1 MSKSVSKTRVA
12 CCARPLR
19 WRRLRDPSSCHR
31 KRLGGGVVALP
42 QSWGELLDLLAE
54 FLGFSMVSE
63 EGGQAHKRLGLA
75 RNPISTDQGL
85 GISPKDTTPGG
96 DGGVLW
102 ENSAVRPSAP
112 TLSPHQP
119 DHVSCSW
126 GPRAGAPARPLVQ
139 VLLVCHRRVCTV
151 LALHHLLVRR
161 FLIFVIVQDLAAHDA
176 RAFVARLAEPTNGRH
191 GEHAS
196 DLLPPSG
203 LTSSYRVNP
212 AIDRSRSLL

>member
-1 MSKSVSKTRVA
+1 MPPSEMGGASGSPCRIPRVVHVWFGRGWTGAQAVGVDWLA
-12 CCARPLR
+12 C
-19 WRRLRDPSSCHR
+19 
-31 KRLGGGVVALP
+31 
-42 QSWGELLDLLAE
+42 Q
-54 FLGFSMVSE
+54 
-63 EGGQAHKRLGLA
+63 
-75 RNPISTDQGL
+75 PIDIRTDQAL

-102 ENSAVRPSAP
+102 ENSAVRSSAP